1 MFLSLLIK
9 LETMK
14 KMDELSGLNQIEMQ
28 TNTNISTC
36 IFRCEKCIYAPIC
49 LSPKMGNNLVY
60 LNKTYKVNYNLLE
73 FSKRISGE
81 EELRL

>member
-1 MFLSLLIK
+1 
-9 LETMK
+9 MK

-73 FSKRISGE
+73 FSKRIIGE